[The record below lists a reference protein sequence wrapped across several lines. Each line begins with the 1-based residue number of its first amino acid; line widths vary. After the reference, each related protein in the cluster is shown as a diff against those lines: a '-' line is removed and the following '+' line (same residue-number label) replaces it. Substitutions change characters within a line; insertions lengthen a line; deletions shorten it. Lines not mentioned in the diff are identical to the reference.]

1 MPTGDDLVRRVEER
15 GGEIRLCRSTIQ
27 YRPPSVLTM
36 EAKWIRDHGEEVVR
50 ALAAPDPSDA
60 DAFRSWVARRFGLP
74 VFIGSAGQD
83 TPVWLPIRSDHA
95 VNSRPPK
102 GDV

>member
-36 EAKWIRDHGEEVVR
+36 EAKWIRDHCEELVR

-60 DAFRSWVARRFGLP
+60 GDAASIRILAEAGGWLEIARFELPRGANRAVVGWIVAP
-74 VFIGSAGQD
+74 
-83 TPVWLPIRSDHA
+83 
-95 VNSRPPK
+95 
-102 GDV
+102 